1 MTERPVNVPI
11 FKIDVDGTEISP
23 EIMATV
29 DSVGFE
35 EEINTASM
43 FFVRLAANDI
53 EHGNWKY
60 LELEEFRLGSEI
72 KLSMGMDDVEL
83 MMVGEITSLEP
94 SFGDGL
100 SVLEVRGFDR
110 LHRLRFG
117 KKKKTFAEM
126 KDSDI
131 VSAITGE
138 LGLSC
143 EVEDSET
150 VYPNIYQNNQSDFE
164 FILERAR
171 RIRYEVKVE
180 DRKLFFR
187 KAKENDAVSL
197 TLEYRVNLDEFS
209 CKLSARYEGSE
220 VVVQG
225 WDFMKKELITAN
237 ASDGQEVSMMAA
249 QETGASMTSSAF
261 VSSTCALL
269 GENIIDA
276 SDAQRLAVARYNSS
290 LTGSVTG
297 EGKCAGIPQLR
308 AGKNIE
314 IKGIGR
320 FSGTYYVTS
329 TSHTIDKEGYCTSFK
344 VRRVGL

>member
-1 MTERPVNVPI
+1 LTDRPINVPS
-11 FKIDVDGTEISP
+11 FKIEVDGAEISP
-23 EIMATV
+23 DIMATV

-43 FFVRLAANDI
+43 FFIRLATGDI
-53 EHGNWKY
+53 NQGDWKY
-60 LELEEFRLGSEI
+60 LELKEFKLGSEI
-72 KLSMGMDDVEL
+72 KLSMGMDDVAV

-100 SVLEVRGFDR
+100 SILEVRGFDR

-117 KKKKTFAEM
+117 KKKKTFAQM

-131 VSAITGE
+131 VSTIAGD

-143 EVEDSET
+143 DAQDSDT
-150 VYPNIYQNNQSDFE
+150 IYPNIYQNNQSDLE
-164 FILERAR
+164 FVLERAR

-180 DRKLFFR
+180 ERKLIFR
-187 KAKENDAVSL
+187 KAKENDSVSL
-197 TLEYRVNLDEFS
+197 TLEYRDNLDEFS
-209 CKLSARYEGSE
+209 CKLSTRYEGSD
-220 VVVQG
+220 VLVQG
-225 WDFMKKELITAN
+225 WDFMKKQLITAN
-237 ASDGQEVSMMAA
+237 AGKGKEVSMMAA
-249 QETGASMTSSAF
+249 KETGASMTASAF
-261 VSSTCALL
+261 VSSTSALL

-276 SDAQRLAVARYNSS
+276 SDAERLAVARYNTY
-290 LTGSVTG
+290 LADSVTG
-297 EGKCAGIPQLR
+297 DGKCAGIPQLR
-308 AGKNIE
+308 TGKNIE

-320 FSGTYYVTS
+320 FGGIYYVTS

>member
-11 FKIDVDGTEISP
+11 FKVEVDGTEIST

-43 FFVRLAANDI
+43 FVVRLATNDI
-53 EHGNWKY
+53 DKGNWKY
-60 LELEEFRLGSEI
+60 LELDEFRLGSEI

-83 MMVGEITSLEP
+83 MVVGEITSLEP

-100 SVLEVRGFDR
+100 SILELRGFDR

-143 EVEDSET
+143 EAEDSET
-150 VYPNIYQNNQSDFE
+150 VYPNIYQNNQSDLD

-187 KAKENDAVSL
+187 KAKEDDSVSL
-197 TLEYRVNLDEFS
+197 ILEYRVNLDEFS
-209 CKLSARYEGSE
+209 CKLSTRYEGSE

-225 WDFMKKELITAN
+225 WDFMKKGIADN
-237 ASDGQEVSMMAA
+237 P
-249 QETGASMTSSAF
+249 
-261 VSSTCALL
+261 
-269 GENIIDA
+269 
-276 SDAQRLAVARYNSS
+276 AR
-290 LTGSVTG
+290 
-297 EGKCAGIPQLR
+297 AHQQPI
-308 AGKNIE
+308 
-314 IKGIGR
+314 
-320 FSGTYYVTS
+320 
-329 TSHTIDKEGYCTSFK
+329 
-344 VRRVGL
+344 RR